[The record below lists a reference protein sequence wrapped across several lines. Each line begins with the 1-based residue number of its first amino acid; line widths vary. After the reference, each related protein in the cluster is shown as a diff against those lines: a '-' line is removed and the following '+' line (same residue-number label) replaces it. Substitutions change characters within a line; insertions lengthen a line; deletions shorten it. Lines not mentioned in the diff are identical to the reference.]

1 MDNLI
6 VDINEDMLSKLSQTD
21 IIKSVTQSMKILP
34 KFDSINYCRKIY
46 ENYGSSAFI
55 DKQKLMYP
63 IIDANGEYHL
73 INAYKAYFDNIGQN
87 EQLKEAAKVIL
98 EEHNFHIYVKLEDD
112 NFHEA
117 ITLIELL
124 G

>member
-1 MDNLI
+1 MDDLI
-6 VDINEDMLSKLSQTD
+6 VEINEEVLPKLSQAD
-21 IIKSVTQSMKILP
+21 IIESVTQSMKILP

-46 ENYGSSAFI
+46 ENYGASVFI

-63 IIDANGEYHL
+63 IIDANGKYHL
-73 INAYKAYFDNIGQN
+73 TNAYKAYFDNMGQN
-87 EQLKEAAKVIL
+87 EQLKQAAKNIL
-98 EEHNFHIYVKLEDD
+98 EEHNFNIYVKLEDD